1 MKYDRKHN
9 FYAGPAVLP
18 VSVVEALQAKLPNL
32 GGSGIG
38 LMEISH
44 RAKAFDAVF
53 RSAQAGLKRILGI
66 PEGYEILFL
75 QGGATLQFLMV
86 PLNLMGKR
94 GRADFIDSGAW
105 AKKAIK
111 EAKIAGGDVRVVW
124 SGADRNYS
132 DLPAEG
138 GYEVRP
144 DAAYL
149 HYTSNETIGGVQW
162 KRTPESGAV
171 PLVVDASS
179 DICSCPMDVARH
191 ALIYAGAQKNLGP
204 SGVTVVIVRTDLLG
218 KTGDVIP
225 TYLDYQTHIK
235 DEGLHN
241 TPSTLGI
248 FVIDEMCKWLESLG
262 GLAGMYAL
270 NQQKAAVLYDE
281 IDRSAFWQPHA
292 ARAYRSLMNITWRI
306 ADNNLEEKF
315 ATEAT
320 KAGLIGLKGHRSVG
334 GLRASLYNACPLE
347 SVEALVAFMREF
359 ERVNG

>member
-1 MKYDRKHN
+1 MKYDRNHN

-18 VSVVEALQAKLPNL
+18 VPVVEALQAKLPNL

-66 PEGYEILFL
+66 PDGYEVLFL

-86 PLNLMGKR
+86 PMNLMGKK
-94 GRADFIDSGAW
+94 GKADYIDSGSW
-105 AKKAIK
+105 GKKALK
-111 EAKIAGGDVRVVW
+111 EAKLVGDMRVAW
-124 SGADRNYS
+124 SGAEGNYS
-132 DLPAEG
+132 TLPAEG

-149 HYTSNETIGGVQW
+149 HYTNNETIGGVEW
-162 KRTPESGAV
+162 KRTPESGGV
-171 PLVVDASS
+171 PLVADASS
-179 DICSCPMDVARH
+179 NIGSCPIDVSRH

-204 SGVTVVIVRTDLLG
+204 SGVTVVIVRKDLLG

-235 DEGLHN
+235 DDGLHN

-248 FVIDEMCKWLESLG
+248 FVIDEMCKWMESLG
-262 GLAGMYAL
+262 GLEGMYAL
-270 NQQKAAVLYDE
+270 NQQKAALLYDE
-281 IDRSAFWQPHA
+281 IDRSAFWKPHA
-292 ARAYRSLMNITWRI
+292 AREYRSLMNVTWRI
-306 ADNNLEEKF
+306 ADNSLEEKF
-315 ATEAT
+315 ASEAT

-334 GLRASLYNACPLE
+334 GLRASLYNACPRE
-347 SVEALVAFMREF
+347 SVEALVVFMREF